1 MSRSLSSKKRETFLR
16 KQARIFGRDKL
27 ALAALIIVF
36 IYAIAAVFAP
46 LIAPY
51 HPEQILR
58 DEEGKVPFSQP
69 PSAKYL
75 MGTTNMGRDV
85 FSTIVYGT
93 RTAFT
98 VGVLTAISIT
108 VLGTLIGI
116 TAAFLGG
123 WVDELLMRM
132 ADVCYAIPLEPFVII
147 IVSFLSPSIWAV
159 VFGTTLLMW
168 RSSARVIRAEALSL
182 TKEVFIE
189 AAQAIGASRIRILLV
204 HLLPNVLPIS
214 SIYIALGVGWAIL
227 VEANVS
233 FLGYGDPKAASW
245 GKLLN
250 QVFTTG
256 ALRHAWWWVL
266 FPGLAIMLLVISTFF
281 ISRAYERELNP
292 RLKDG

>member
-1 MSRSLSSKKRETFLR
+1 MSKTQGSRRRETFLR
-16 KQARIFGRDKL
+16 KQVRIFWRDKL
-27 ALAALIIVF
+27 ALAALLIVLT
-36 IYAIAAVFAP
+36 YAFIAAFAV

-58 DEEGKVPFSQP
+58 DEAGKVPFSQP
-69 PSAKYL
+69 PSVKYL

-98 VGVLTAISIT
+98 VGAFTAVSIT

-116 TAAFLGG
+116 TSAFFGG
-123 WVDELLMRM
+123 WVDEVFMRL

-147 IVSFLSPSIWAV
+147 VVGFLSPSIWAV

-182 TKEVFIE
+182 SKEVFIE
-189 AAQAIGASRIRILLV
+189 AAEAIGASRTRILLV

-266 FPGLAIMLLVISTFF
+266 FPGLAIMLFVISTFF